1 MSALTNLAIKHFRD
15 RSQFLLFSYLL
26 MTSIFGGLM
35 VLFRLHLIDFQ
46 WNTIKSFND
55 LKVYRTTDYT
65 FFFFF
70 WNLFL
75 AWIPYWFALG
85 LNRISRDKDHF
96 SYIGAGLL
104 LLLWLLF
111 FPNAPYIVTDLLHL
125 KHRPPV
131 PLWYDVM
138 LMMTF
143 AWSGLMLGY
152 SSLFEVQYFLERHF
166 SKTITW
172 SIIVL
177 AIGLA
182 GFGVFMGRFQRLNSW
197 DIATKPFALIR
208 SEIDILMHPLQYS
221 QTLGVA
227 VILSAFMLL
236 GYLTINALRLKN

>member
-1 MSALTNLAIKHFRD
+1 MAFIANLITKHFRD

-35 VLFRLHLIDFQ
+35 ILFRLHLIDFQ
-46 WNTIKSFND
+46 WDKIHSIHD
-55 LKVYRTTDYT
+55 LKMYRTASHT
-65 FFFFF
+65 FFFFI

-75 AWIPYWFALG
+75 AWIPYWCALV
-85 LNRISRDKDHF
+85 LNRISRATTTL
-96 SYIGAGLL
+96 SNIGSWIFFFC
-104 LLLWLLF
+104 WLLF

-125 KHRPPV
+125 KHRAPI

-143 AWSGLMLGY
+143 AWTGLMLGY
-152 SSLFEVQYFLERHF
+152 ASLFEVQYFLEKRF
-166 SKTITW
+166 SQRITW
-172 SIIVL
+172 SIIVF
-177 AIGLA
+177 AIVLG

-197 DIATKPFALIR
+197 DVATKPFSLIR
-208 SEIDILMHPLQYS
+208 SEIEILMHPLQYS